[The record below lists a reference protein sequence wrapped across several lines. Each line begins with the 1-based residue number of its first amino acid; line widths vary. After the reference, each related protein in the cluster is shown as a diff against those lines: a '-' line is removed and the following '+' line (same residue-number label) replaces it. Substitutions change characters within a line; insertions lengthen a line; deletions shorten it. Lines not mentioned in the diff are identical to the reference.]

1 MRFMTVWR
9 RKLKKMIT
17 DNLKGLF
24 GLCRRAGKMSLGHD
38 AVVTSIKKRKAGLV
52 FTCSDASER
61 LKREIK
67 DECSFDG
74 RNIKYIDGTFKR
86 DELSLCIS
94 SKAGVISIDDQGFAE
109 KLITILNQ
117 DN

>member
-1 MRFMTVWR
+1 MTVWR
-9 RKLKKMIT
+9 RKSKKMIT

-52 FTCSDASER
+52 ITCSDASER

>member
-1 MRFMTVWR
+1 MTVWR
-9 RKLKKMIT
+9 RKSKKMIT
-17 DNLKGLF
+17 DNLKGIF

-52 FTCSDASER
+52 ITCSDASER

-67 DECSFDG
+67 DECAFDG
-74 RNIKYIDGTFKR
+74 RNIKYIDAPFKR

>member
-1 MRFMTVWR
+1 MTVWR

-52 FTCSDASER
+52 ITCSDASER